1 VPFSSLAN
9 PEFLITSL
17 IVVASPGTGALVTLA
32 AGLSSGARAA
42 LAAAFGCTLGIVP
55 HMLAAI
61 TGLAALLHASALAFE
76 LVKYAGVAYLLYMA
90 WMSLR
95 ERGALAIDTAGPP
108 RSTREIVAHAV
119 LVNLLNP
126 KLSIFFVAFLPQF
139 IARDAPHPTPL
150 MLELSLVFMAM
161 TFGVFAVYGVF
172 AAAMRDRVL
181 ARPRVLRW
189 MRRGFAAA
197 FVGLGAK
204 LALVQR

>member
-76 LVKYAGVAYLLYMA
+76 LV
-90 WMSLR
+90 
-95 ERGALAIDTAGPP
+95 
-108 RSTREIVAHAV
+108 
-119 LVNLLNP
+119 
-126 KLSIFFVAFLPQF
+126 
-139 IARDAPHPTPL
+139 
-150 MLELSLVFMAM
+150 
-161 TFGVFAVYGVF
+161 
-172 AAAMRDRVL
+172 
-181 ARPRVLRW
+181 
-189 MRRGFAAA
+189 
-197 FVGLGAK
+197 
-204 LALVQR
+204 